1 MIGTPLNVAYH
12 QNLTGMIITM
22 LILNLSVVSVD
33 CPRWWIIWTN
43 CCCRILEALRFMH
56 ERNVV
61 YLDLKVGRTGFLF
74 SISNWATEVPFSLTM
89 NLSSPFSCCISNL
102 RPHPH
107 VSGHF
112 GNGDFFLRFSLNGVF
127 GQRKYR
133 FPNTA
138 PRVEVFENANFSF
151 TCADGLKRGFLNSLW
166 SYIHT
171 TSMPIL
177 CKGCHRRA
185 FSYGRAK
192 TIQILSTAR
201 VDTFVWKRN
210 VKFFVF

>member
-102 RPHPH
+102 RSHPH

-112 GNGDFFLRFSLNGVF
+112 GNGDFFLHFSLNGVF
-127 GQRKYR
+127 GQQKCR
-133 FPNTA
+133 FPNTT
-138 PRVEVFENANFSF
+138 PS
-151 TCADGLKRGFLNSLW
+151 GGF
-166 SYIHT
+166 
-171 TSMPIL
+171 
-177 CKGCHRRA
+177 
-185 FSYGRAK
+185 
-192 TIQILSTAR
+192 
-201 VDTFVWKRN
+201 WKRQLL
-210 VKFFVF
+210 VSVCRTG

>member
-1 MIGTPLNVAYH
+1 MSFICMRMKNHLHIKGWA
-12 QNLTGMIITM
+12 
-22 LILNLSVVSVD
+22 LNLVLKQRPGVPGNGLLTHPY
-33 CPRWWIIWTN
+33 CPVHTYGYLWIWII
-43 CCCRILEALRFMH
+43 LET
-56 ERNVV
+56 
-61 YLDLKVGRTGFLF
+61 DFLF
-74 SISNWATEVPFSLTM
+74 SLLAFHL
-89 NLSSPFSCCISNL
+89 
-102 RPHPH
+102 H
-107 VSGHF
+107 
-112 GNGDFFLRFSLNGVF
+112 LNGVF